1 VHRTRHINGNR
12 INRNNNDCA
21 TDWRSFNAGQQPMRQ
36 TLSKKNVNKIARQ
49 TGLPVLAVLVRG
61 GTDHRKDLCLDDG
74 SVMHLE
80 KDGTMEISPI
90 KWNIK
95 RYYEETN
102 P

>member
-1 VHRTRHINGNR
+1 
-12 INRNNNDCA
+12 
-21 TDWRSFNAGQQPMRQ
+21 MRQ

-95 RYYEETN
+95 RYYEEN
-102 P
+102 NL